1 MTVPPNRVFHPAEG
15 ALLDLES
22 LLALA
27 QAPSRLLSAWAELS
41 FGAQGGG
48 LVLSGLEIEGTLADL
63 ASPGRALGAAASPGV
78 VRAKLR
84 DDRKVTLSPGVALV
98 WTREGQHQ
106 LVRVPEP
113 LPIPTLTSDKL
124 AQRPV
129 LVLTASAETE
139 PAESMPAGLCARAA
153 LQPKARYVPEAGLQP
168 VYLPLAMPL
177 PDGVSWAHD
186 LRRVWSPG
194 HPALDAL
201 ILRLDAL
208 QRRVWE
214 VKQRGS
220 VWDSHSYGEDWTRYQ
235 TIATAAIQAAIQRLG
250 TGPTHTDERLRALE
264 LLTRSLRRSVEEVG
278 NELLQTLGGAE
289 AAGPYAEL
297 RDRLQREGR

>member
-22 LLALA
+22 LMALA

-113 LPIPTLTSDKL
+113 RCFTSHT
-124 AQRPV
+124 RRCR
-129 LVLTASAETE
+129 ASRRRISA
-139 PAESMPAGLCARAA
+139 SKAGC
-153 LQPKARYVPEAGLQP
+153 
-168 VYLPLAMPL
+168 
-177 PDGVSWAHD
+177 
-186 LRRVWSPG
+186 PG
-194 HPALDAL
+194 D
-201 ILRLDAL
+201 
-208 QRRVWE
+208 Q
-214 VKQRGS
+214 
-220 VWDSHSYGEDWTRYQ
+220 TR
-235 TIATAAIQAAIQRLG
+235 
-250 TGPTHTDERLRALE
+250 
-264 LLTRSLRRSVEEVG
+264 RRSCAQLTPSG
-278 NELLQTLGGAE
+278 SGIAK
-289 AAGPYAEL
+289 
-297 RDRLQREGR
+297 GRYTGCSPASGT